1 MSVEIVR
8 GPAGKVIAYIQKNG
22 EDNYAILNE
31 NQRLVAR
38 EVNGD
43 TFDANGRFVG
53 KGRLGLTLIG
63 R

>member
-8 GPAGKVIAYIQKNG
+8 GPSGKVIAYVQKNS
-22 EDNYAILNE
+22 ENNYAILNE

-38 EVNGD
+38 EINGD
-43 TFDANGRFVG
+43 TFDAQGRFVG
-53 KGRLGLTLIG
+53 KGRLGLTLVN